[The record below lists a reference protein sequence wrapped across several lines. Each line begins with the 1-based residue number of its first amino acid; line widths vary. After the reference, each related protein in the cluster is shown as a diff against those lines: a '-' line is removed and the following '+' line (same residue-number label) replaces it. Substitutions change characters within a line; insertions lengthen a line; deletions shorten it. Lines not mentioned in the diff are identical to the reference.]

1 MSLDALAGQV
11 IDKVLGL
18 TKTPYRIAVFKGRSG
33 AAIQMTRPDSDV
45 FAKAHAARP
54 HDLIGIYNQQATRE
68 MIVDD
73 LKCVGLQ

>member
-11 IDKVLGL
+11 IDN
-18 TKTPYRIAVFKGRSG
+18 
-33 AAIQMTRPDSDV
+33 
-45 FAKAHAARP
+45 ARP
-54 HDLIGIYNQQATRE
+54 HDLIGIYNQQATLE